1 MRDVAPAFLLAGYT
15 FAPFIMEFYG
25 GFHETALQEIREVA
39 EEIARVR
46 GLPAS
51 QVAAFWKKALAF
63 TLHTAAA
70 RSLLFAMETSG
81 RKHRAIRV
89 SNIALQLEQAILS
102 DRIGGWI
109 PVDRSGP
116 LVAPRFRR

>member
-1 MRDVAPAFLLAGYT
+1 
-15 FAPFIMEFYG
+15 
-25 GFHETALQEIREVA
+25 
-39 EEIARVR
+39 
-46 GLPAS
+46 
-51 QVAAFWKKALAF
+51 
-63 TLHTAAA
+63 
-70 RSLLFAMETSG
+70 METSG